1 MLRMFGTAAAAVAA
15 MASLSA
21 CGGVSSATFTRTP
34 TPPAKVIRYTAAVDV
49 NSNSLQRASSDA
61 QACETAITAN
71 KFSAQCKYSIKS
83 VGFEAG
89 YLRYNLENVR
99 AKEGPPPPEIA
110 DLVARTLSAAAK
122 VERASDDSQSFCDDG
137 ACSTKAAQTV
147 IQLDRE
153 LMRVVG
159 GWDQHVN

>member
-1 MLRMFGTAAAAVAA
+1 M
-15 MASLSA
+15 
-21 CGGVSSATFTRTP
+21 P
-34 TPPAKVIRYTAAVDV
+34 Y
-49 NSNSLQRASSDA
+49 
-61 QACETAITAN
+61 E
-71 KFSAQCKYSIKS
+71 
-83 VGFEAG
+83 
-89 YLRYNLENVR
+89 
-99 AKEGPPPPEIA
+99 PPPELAALSLAEIA